1 MIFTR
6 CTPFITVSQKRD
18 INVFCRK
25 KLVILMYRQSPE
37 IFFMPLLRHIWQ
49 YRLPYFLMGLK
60 RKSSRNVNSSQDK
73 EIQYGLKF
81 LHLLIRFMF
90 RTKVHIF
97 LLLLCC
103 APRNQTIINFYKC
116 NATSITIE

>member
-6 CTPFITVSQKRD
+6 CTPFITVSKKRD

-49 YRLPYFLMGLK
+49 YRLPYFLMAKEEVLK
-60 RKSSRNVNSSQDK
+60 KCKFVSRQGNSIWIKS
-73 EIQYGLKF
+73 F
-81 LHLLIRFMF
+81 C
-90 RTKVHIF
+90 T
-97 LLLLCC
+97 C
-103 APRNQTIINFYKC
+103 
-116 NATSITIE
+116 